1 MRKSMFA
8 SFAALVLG
16 ASLAL
21 TGCKVGDDG
30 GGDTGGDDNPGN
42 DEGDDDN
49 DRPDAGG
56 GGGEPCPPSVE
67 DFETDV
73 FDVALTNCVSCH
85 GGAGTG
91 FNLSATDMAANLTAA
106 TNKAKVADK
115 NSVLL
120 LTKATGTSTETH
132 GGGPQITAGSAQYT
146 ALETFV
152 GQVTG
157 ADGACD

>member
-30 GGDTGGDDNPGN
+30 GDDTGGSDNPG
-42 DEGDDDN
+42 DEDGGDEDTG
-49 DRPDAGG
+49 PDAAVA
-56 GGGEPCPPSVE
+56 EPCPPSVE
-67 DFETDV
+67 DFTADV
-73 FDVALTNCVSCH
+73 FDAVLGPEGNRCTDCHASGIGGYTISLT
-85 GGAGTG
+85 
-91 FNLSATDMAANLTAA
+91 DQAANLTAT
-106 TNKAKVADK
+106 TNKAKKDFGGDPA
-115 NSVLL
+115 LL
-120 LTKATGTSTETH
+120 ARPI
-132 GGGPQITAGSAQYT
+132 GGGGHPLRFAEGSAEYQ

-157 ADGACD
+157 AAGACD